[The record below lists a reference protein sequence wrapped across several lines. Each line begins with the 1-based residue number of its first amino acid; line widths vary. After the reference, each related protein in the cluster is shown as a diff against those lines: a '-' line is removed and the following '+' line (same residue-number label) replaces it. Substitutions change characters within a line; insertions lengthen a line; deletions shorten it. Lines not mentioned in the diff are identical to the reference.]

1 MDAEN
6 RAMLNHLR
14 KIKLKFPER
23 LTTYGPPRGVEYV
36 EVLYKTGL
44 SNNIYIVKTVKLK
57 KQELQ
62 LDPSGPS
69 SIGGL
74 TGQGSATGNSSGDD
88 AITDISLNSGP
99 TFIVIDGDFR
109 EFNITEELD
118 GPVIESNQLLRLF
131 DNVPK
136 RAQAQEIIANRIV
149 YGNYTENYDENTDPI
164 IIQTGLAGGT
174 SFTPGDSTEQQV
186 LLGAPSVKSDKTYQL
201 GVSFLDDFNRES
213 PVFTN
218 DSANVRVKKDRSLLS
233 NAFIAS
239 VKSSAPA
246 WAKFF
251 KYYVKDNYSE
261 EYNLLLD
268 RYYDGGDG
276 NYWLSFPSAERNKI
290 NEKDIIVL
298 KKQHG
303 TTKPVVYDNE
313 YKVVDIKNDPPEALR
328 LNNLTPIAR
337 NKVHTALDG
346 VTIYNNDNN
355 DIVFHGPSRG
365 VNEQFHN
372 KANSA
377 LAIQFKNPDVNSTVI
392 RGETK
397 IYKLE
402 SGGRSDDGNSGDDCE
417 YTFTLKEPLT
427 TADKELLAG
436 VDTKDVGNN
445 SDFVQVI
452 LYGPDEFLS
461 MEYQGRF
468 FVKVEKRANFENDI
482 IKSSRFA
489 EGSTYVK
496 KATPKN
502 IIAGVEDYT
511 FDYNNVINGFKKTL
525 SHGVNINIIRWNWQG
540 ISYTNVD
547 TALAAQIGFDHADAY
562 FPTGI
567 APIPPSNLPGE
578 GTKTNFYLVYG
589 PIDAEI
595 NTVKDVYYGVEEG
608 QKIRFTSGELKGNI
622 FLVTGVQ
629 EHTNYIATNN
639 KGTFA
644 YKTVTIDRDY
654 EPANEIAVNDIDGI
668 EILAENPSIPLTDNP
683 AIFEIKS
690 EKNID
695 LDIYYEASGA
705 FPIAELEDE
714 KQLEYSN
721 CIAFGNGVES
731 TRIADDFNKP
741 IYGKGVRASSILK
754 KPYKEE
760 IRGSSMIFSGI
771 VNSRT
776 DINNSNQFVVAENI
790 TKDINPIHGS
800 IQKLHA
806 RDNDLIALCED
817 KCFRILADKDAL
829 FNANGDVNLTASN
842 KVLGQIM
849 PFAGEFGISKN
860 PESFVSY
867 GFRAYFT
874 DKSRGAVLRLSADG
888 LTEISEQG
896 MSNYFE
902 GALKGNNA
910 IRGSYDESA
919 GTYNLKIGSNHASYD
934 EGNRGWCT
942 TLSYDPD
949 FAISLNNTYYSFKNS
964 VLWKHTESA
973 NRANFYAAGSQS
985 SSVTVIFNDA
995 PSSIKNFKTIF
1006 YEGDAG
1012 WTVSLETDKQ
1022 TGFTRGTIN
1031 PNLKSRNATQFFER
1045 EGKYFN
1051 FIGGETLSWN
1061 NSDQNA
1067 TTNTLDTAE
1076 FSTQGIGNIS
1086 NYTDG
1091 VTATIEFAAGLTL
1104 PDSLQISDEFFYVS
1118 GVDAKIYRLGTI
1130 ASVTDSSTETA
1141 LTVTKVTSDVPV
1153 NLPAA
1158 SDFAFFVK
1166 DPRANTSG
1174 ILGYFN
1180 QATFTNTGTGKNELF
1195 AVGTEAFISS

>member
-1 MDAEN
+1 
-6 RAMLNHLR
+6 
-14 KIKLKFPER
+14 
-23 LTTYGPPRGVEYV
+23 
-36 EVLYKTGL
+36 
-44 SNNIYIVKTVKLK
+44 
-57 KQELQ
+57 
-62 LDPSGPS
+62 
-69 SIGGL
+69 
-74 TGQGSATGNSSGDD
+74 
-88 AITDISLNSGP
+88 
-99 TFIVIDGDFR
+99 
-109 EFNITEELD
+109 
-118 GPVIESNQLLRLF
+118 
-131 DNVPK
+131 
-136 RAQAQEIIANRIV
+136 
-149 YGNYTENYDENTDPI
+149 
-164 IIQTGLAGGT
+164 
-174 SFTPGDSTEQQV
+174 
-186 LLGAPSVKSDKTYQL
+186 
-201 GVSFLDDFNRES
+201 
-213 PVFTN
+213 
-218 DSANVRVKKDRSLLS
+218 
-233 NAFIAS
+233 
-239 VKSSAPA
+239 
-246 WAKFF
+246 
-251 KYYVKDNYSE
+251 
-261 EYNLLLD
+261 
-268 RYYDGGDG
+268 
-276 NYWLSFPSAERNKI
+276 
-290 NEKDIIVL
+290 
-298 KKQHG
+298 
-303 TTKPVVYDNE
+303 
-313 YKVVDIKNDPPEALR
+313 
-328 LNNLTPIAR
+328 
-337 NKVHTALDG
+337 
-346 VTIYNNDNN
+346 
-355 DIVFHGPSRG
+355 
-365 VNEQFHN
+365 
-372 KANSA
+372 
-377 LAIQFKNPDVNSTVI
+377 
-392 RGETK
+392 
-397 IYKLE
+397 
-402 SGGRSDDGNSGDDCE
+402 
-417 YTFTLKEPLT
+417 
-427 TADKELLAG
+427 
-436 VDTKDVGNN
+436 
-445 SDFVQVI
+445 
-452 LYGPDEFLS
+452 

-468 FVKVEKRANFENDI
+468 FVKIEKRANFVNDI

-489 EGSTYVK
+489 EGSTYIK

-502 IIAGVEDYT
+502 IIAGVTGYDFT
-511 FDYNNVINGFKKTL
+511 DNRTVPGFKKALT
-525 SHGVNINIIRWNWQG
+525 SGVNISIKRWNWQG
-540 ISYTNVD
+540 ISYTNFD
-547 TALAAQIGFDHADAY
+547 TAKAARIGFDHTDSA
-562 FPTGI
+562 FPDG
-567 APIPPSNLPGE
+567 ASGSDLLPGNAVNP
-578 GTKTNFYLVYG
+578 KTFYLVYG

-595 NTVKDVYYGVEEG
+595 DTVKDVYYGAEVG
-608 QKIRFTSGELKGNI
+608 QKIRFTDGELKSSK
-622 FLVTGVQ
+622 FLITGVNPSV
-629 EHTNYIATNN
+629 EYTATNN

-644 YKTVTIDRDY
+644 YKTITIDRNYD
-654 EPANEIAVNDIDGI
+654 PANEIAVNDIDGI
-668 EILAENPSIPLTDNP
+668 EIVAENPSIPLTDNP

-760 IRGSSMIFSGI
+760 TRSSSMIFSGI

-902 GALKGNNA
+902 DALKGNNA

>member
-1 MDAEN
+1 
-6 RAMLNHLR
+6 
-14 KIKLKFPER
+14 
-23 LTTYGPPRGVEYV
+23 
-36 EVLYKTGL
+36 
-44 SNNIYIVKTVKLK
+44 
-57 KQELQ
+57 
-62 LDPSGPS
+62 
-69 SIGGL
+69 
-74 TGQGSATGNSSGDD
+74 
-88 AITDISLNSGP
+88 
-99 TFIVIDGDFR
+99 
-109 EFNITEELD
+109 
-118 GPVIESNQLLRLF
+118 
-131 DNVPK
+131 
-136 RAQAQEIIANRIV
+136 
-149 YGNYTENYDENTDPI
+149 
-164 IIQTGLAGGT
+164 
-174 SFTPGDSTEQQV
+174 
-186 LLGAPSVKSDKTYQL
+186 
-201 GVSFLDDFNRES
+201 
-213 PVFTN
+213 
-218 DSANVRVKKDRSLLS
+218 
-233 NAFIAS
+233 
-239 VKSSAPA
+239 
-246 WAKFF
+246 
-251 KYYVKDNYSE
+251 
-261 EYNLLLD
+261 
-268 RYYDGGDG
+268 
-276 NYWLSFPSAERNKI
+276 
-290 NEKDIIVL
+290 
-298 KKQHG
+298 
-303 TTKPVVYDNE
+303 
-313 YKVVDIKNDPPEALR
+313 
-328 LNNLTPIAR
+328 
-337 NKVHTALDG
+337 
-346 VTIYNNDNN
+346 
-355 DIVFHGPSRG
+355 
-365 VNEQFHN
+365 
-372 KANSA
+372 
-377 LAIQFKNPDVNSTVI
+377 
-392 RGETK
+392 
-397 IYKLE
+397 
-402 SGGRSDDGNSGDDCE
+402 
-417 YTFTLKEPLT
+417 
-427 TADKELLAG
+427 
-436 VDTKDVGNN
+436 
-445 SDFVQVI
+445 
-452 LYGPDEFLS
+452 
-461 MEYQGRF
+461 
-468 FVKVEKRANFENDI
+468 
-482 IKSSRFA
+482 
-489 EGSTYVK
+489 
-496 KATPKN
+496 
-502 IIAGVEDYT
+502 
-511 FDYNNVINGFKKTL
+511 
-525 SHGVNINIIRWNWQG
+525 
-540 ISYTNVD
+540 
-547 TALAAQIGFDHADAY
+547 
-562 FPTGI
+562 
-567 APIPPSNLPGE
+567 
-578 GTKTNFYLVYG
+578 
-589 PIDAEI
+589 
-595 NTVKDVYYGVEEG
+595 
-608 QKIRFTSGELKGNI
+608 
-622 FLVTGVQ
+622 
-629 EHTNYIATNN
+629 
-639 KGTFA
+639 
-644 YKTVTIDRDY
+644 
-654 EPANEIAVNDIDGI
+654 
-668 EILAENPSIPLTDNP
+668 
-683 AIFEIKS
+683 
-690 EKNID
+690 
-695 LDIYYEASGA
+695 
-705 FPIAELEDE
+705 
-714 KQLEYSN
+714 
-721 CIAFGNGVES
+721 
-731 TRIADDFNKP
+731 
-741 IYGKGVRASSILK
+741 
-754 KPYKEE
+754 
-760 IRGSSMIFSGI
+760 
-771 VNSRT
+771 
-776 DINNSNQFVVAENI
+776 VVAENI

-902 GALKGNNA
+902 DALKGNNA